1 MWYVITGFMHR
12 KNQRS
17 GAFSRPLHQVERM
30 LPDDL
35 LSALRPAPAC
45 VCLRVSEHTCR
56 AGGVGLDHAA
66 EFCDGLLH

>member
-1 MWYVITGFMHR
+1 MHFPVHCI
-12 KNQRS
+12 KSN
-17 GAFSRPLHQVERM
+17 VM

-35 LSALRPAPAC
+35 LSASRPVLVC
-45 VCLRVSEHTCR
+45 VCLRVSERTCG